1 MARGASLSSVCLL
14 DLCLSPVMT
23 YCYLLGKVFLHSKI
37 QEVRIDKMETQFK
50 CKAFSQDQVLQ
61 IKSFKSFK
69 ENQWVQISRYV
80 VTLCQHSKFP
90 FYTNGAWSCSTKGQG
105 HVLLKGKVS
114 VWYIKETGHININQI
129 YECFDKPN
137 TNIWY
142 CGTTM
147 MQTLIIPTLCGVA
160 QWVARLI
167 RNVEVMGLSRI
178 KGPRC
183 FLEQETLPLLLS
195 TGWFQERIQAWFH
208 NQTKIIEGLMED
220 WLKCQISSLVKY
232 RQKPKPNYDNIWTAS
247 FEQSGQ

>member
-167 RNVEVMGLSRI
+167 RNVEVMGLSPI
-178 KGPRC
+178 KGPPLFPWARN
-183 FLEQETLPLLLS
+183 FTL
-195 TGWFQERIQAWFH
+195 IA
-208 NQTKIIEGLMED
+208 
-220 WLKCQISSLVKY
+220 
-232 RQKPKPNYDNIWTAS
+232 
-247 FEQSGQ
+247 